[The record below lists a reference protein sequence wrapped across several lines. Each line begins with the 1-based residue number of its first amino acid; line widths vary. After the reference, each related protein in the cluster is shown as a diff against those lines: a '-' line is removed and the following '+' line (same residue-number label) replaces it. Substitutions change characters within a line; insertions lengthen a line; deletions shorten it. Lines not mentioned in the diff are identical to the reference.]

1 MYHTFIQTENLMKNL
16 CSIILLFLLLTG
28 CKQKSTVSSEN
39 NSMKSD
45 SERVPAAITDF
56 IPFKSNP
63 VFSGTS
69 TDIWDQKIRERGYIL
84 YEDGIYYMWYTGYKG
99 DESVEKHLGL
109 ATSTDG
115 LSWTRYKDNPIFDS
129 GWVEDMSVIKHE
141 GTYYMFAEGRGDT
154 AHMLSSTDRIHWKE
168 LGKLDIRKSNG
179 APIEKGPFGTPAIW
193 YENSLW
199 YLFYERDDL
208 GIWLA
213 TSADMKVWT
222 NKQDEPV
229 IKMGPEIYDQFA
241 VAMDQII
248 KYNGRYYGYYHATE
262 YKDWHE
268 WTSCVAMSDDLL
280 HWEKYD
286 KNPIMREN
294 KSSPI
299 LVSDGEKYIL
309 YTMHPEVSVHF
320 PKK

>member
-1 MYHTFIQTENLMKNL
+1 MKLFFN
-16 CSIILLFLLLTG
+16 IIVLALLLNC
-28 CKQKSTVSSEN
+28 CKQKSSINSAN
-39 NSMKSD
+39 NSIQTD
-45 SERVPAAITDF
+45 TARFPAVLTDF
-56 IPFKSNP
+56 VPSKSNP
-63 VFSGTS
+63 VFSGTG
-69 TDIWDQKIRERGYIL
+69 TDTWDQKIRERGFIL
-84 YEDGIYYMWYTGYKG
+84 NEDGTYYLWYTGYKG

-154 AHMLSSTDRIHWKE
+154 AHMMTSTDRIHWEEK
-168 LGKLDIRKSNG
+168 GPLDIRKSNG
-179 APIEKGPFGTPAIW
+179 EPLGKGAYGTPSIW
-193 YENSLW
+193 YEDGIW
-199 YLFYERDDL
+199 YLFYEREDL

-213 TSADMKVWT
+213 VSTDLTVWT

-262 YKDWHE
+262 FKDWHE
-268 WTSCVAMSDDLL
+268 WTSCIAMSEDLI
-280 HWEKYD
+280 HWEKYSG
-286 KNPIMREN
+286 NPIMREN

-309 YTMHPEVSVHF
+309 FTMHPEVCVHF

>member
-1 MYHTFIQTENLMKNL
+1 MKIFVRFL
-16 CSIILLFLLLTG
+16 IMILIAVS
-28 CKQKSTVSSEN
+28 CKGKSSSDN
-39 NSMKSD
+39 KKAKSD
-45 SERVPAAITDF
+45 TTKFPAEITDF
-56 IPFKSNP
+56 TAWSKNP
-63 VFSGTS
+63 VFSGTG
-69 TDIWDQKIRERGYIL
+69 TDTWDQKIRERGFIL
-84 YEDGIYYMWYTGYKG
+84 NEDGTYYLWYTGYKG

-115 LSWTRYKDNPIFDS
+115 LSWTRYKDNPIYDS

-154 AHMLSSTDRIHWKE
+154 AHMMTSADRIHWEEK
-168 LGKLDIRKSNG
+168 GPLDIRKSNG
-179 APIEKGPFGTPAIW
+179 EPLGKGAYGTPAIW
-193 YENSLW
+193 YEDGVW

-213 TSADMKVWT
+213 VSSDMKVWT

-248 KYNGRYYGYYHATE
+248 KYNSRYYGYYHATE
-262 YKDWHE
+262 FKDWHE

-280 HWEKYD
+280 HWEKYS

-299 LVSDGEKYIL
+299 LVSDGEHYIL
-309 YTMHPEVSVHF
+309 YTMHPEVCVHF
-320 PKK
+320 PNN